1 MRNVIQKVGILL
13 WAANLVYQKVITY
26 GDFHDQYDDNDNSD
40 NYNDNDD
47 DQYEGFDN

>member
-1 MRNVIQKVGILL
+1 MGILL
-13 WAANLVYQKVITY
+13 WAANLVYQKVITNDYHY

-40 NYNDNDD
+40 NYIDNDD